1 MAIRLFVERGLALQ
15 AVISRPNLRIIS
27 PQFRQTRASVSKPS
41 YASIPNYQLLKTFA
55 THRDLTTIIQY
66 IRPFMKDVV
75 LDPDSKN
82 LYFRDPADNLVELSE
97 AATLDVSKNLA
108 DQLSGFTDVET
119 KVIGKAVADS
129 LPIIEE
135 ITILFEILRRFD
147 DSVSFTDQSSF
158 SYGSNQTET
167 LNISEAP
174 SFDISKPAS
183 DSLSVSEA
191 SSIQFS
197 RPAADSV
204 SLAESLSRVV
214 TFNRS
219 FTDAFTLDD
228 LAEVDSF
235 VKETGLNKGNVVGM
249 GEDHTYSFQK
259 AVADSFSVSEDLAF
273 SSDKVLS
280 DSATIGESINLTK
293 RSAASSVINE
303 GTFNFAPLN
312 N

>member
-15 AVISRPNLRIIS
+15 AVISRPNLRVTA
-27 PQFRQTRASVSKPS
+27 PQFRQARVSVSKPS
-41 YASIPNYQLLKTFA
+41 YAAVPSYQLIQTN
-55 THRDLTTIIQY
+55 TGYRDLVTLTSY
-66 IRPFMKDVV
+66 LRPFMRDVV

-82 LYFRDPADNLVELSE
+82 LYFRTPADNLIELSE
-97 AATLDVSKNLA
+97 AATLNVGKSFA

-119 KVIGKAVADS
+119 KAVDKAVTDTTW
-129 LPIIEE
+129 IIEE

-147 DSVSFTDQSSF
+147 DSISFSDESSF

-167 LNISEAP
+167 LNISEAS

-219 FTDAFTLDD
+219 FADAFTLDD

-235 VKETGLNKGNVVGM
+235 VKETGLNKGNLVGM

-273 SSDKVLS
+273 SADKVLS